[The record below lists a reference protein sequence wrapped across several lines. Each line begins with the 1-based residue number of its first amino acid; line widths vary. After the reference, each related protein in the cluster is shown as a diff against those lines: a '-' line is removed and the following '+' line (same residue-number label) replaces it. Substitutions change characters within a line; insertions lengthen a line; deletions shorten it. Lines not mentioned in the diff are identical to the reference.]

1 VSYTDILGVTVEE
14 FPTCPDACGAAG
26 YDDGAAM
33 SLLDDSKVPPLPQGT
48 PNPLRPDGLY
58 PVLVAPGL
66 FEELAARVEWGE
78 PDADGFYTPTLY
90 SKPVELR
97 P

>member
-1 VSYTDILGVTVEE
+1 LSPLVTDDL
-14 FPTCPDACGAAG
+14 PR
-26 YDDGAAM
+26 
-33 SLLDDSKVPPLPQGT
+33 LPQGT

-66 FEELAARVEWGE
+66 FEELADRVDWGE

-90 SKPVELR
+90 SKAPE
-97 P
+97 PCP